1 MMPAAEAAR
10 RDVDPLDAD
19 VGPIFRLELDSVAVP
34 LHVVVQVPGG
44 ESRRDETDPR
54 RAESDARKRSEDC
67 RSDDRCTQLLPETK
81 YAHRFHLFPL
91 FRSRVGQ
98 CPTRCNVRRKDSRKP
113 WSSSGCLTRRPDAHL
128 RWAQSSPRGL
138 DGRRRGVVKPW
149 LAALKAIWSPALTPL
164 LNSIVGSE

>member
-10 RDVDPLDAD
+10 RDIDPLDAD
-19 VGPIFRLELDSVAVP
+19 VGPIFRLELDPVAIP
-34 LHVVVQVPGG
+34 LHVVIQVPGD

-67 RSDDRCTQLLPETK
+67 SADDRGTQLLPQTK

-98 CPTRCNVRRKDSRKP
+98 SPTPCNDRRKDSRKP
-113 WSSSGCLTRRPDAHL
+113 WSHDRGPSASVLGSSR
-128 RWAQSSPRGL
+128 
-138 DGRRRGVVKPW
+138 
-149 LAALKAIWSPALTPL
+149 LARD
-164 LNSIVGSE
+164 

>member
-10 RDVDPLDAD
+10 RDLDPLDAD
-19 VGPIFRLELDSVAVP
+19 VGPILRLELDLVAIP

-67 RSDDRCTQLLPETK
+67 SSDDRCTQLLPETK
-81 YAHRFHLFPL
+81 YAHRFHLFPLL

-138 DGRRRGVVKPW
+138 DGTSWSCETLARRTQDYLVTCTHT
-149 LAALKAIWSPALTPL
+149 LAQ
-164 LNSIVGSE
+164 LNRRI

>member
-19 VGPIFRLELDSVAVP
+19 IGPIFRLELDPVAVP

-67 RSDDRCTQLLPETK
+67 SADDRALNFFLKRNTRIGSTSPP
-81 YAHRFHLFPL
+81 YFDRV
-91 FRSRVGQ
+91 VGQ
-98 CPTRCNVRRKDSRKP
+98 T
-113 WSSSGCLTRRPDAHL
+113 
-128 RWAQSSPRGL
+128 
-138 DGRRRGVVKPW
+138 
-149 LAALKAIWSPALTPL
+149 LAKR
-164 LNSIVGSE
+164 